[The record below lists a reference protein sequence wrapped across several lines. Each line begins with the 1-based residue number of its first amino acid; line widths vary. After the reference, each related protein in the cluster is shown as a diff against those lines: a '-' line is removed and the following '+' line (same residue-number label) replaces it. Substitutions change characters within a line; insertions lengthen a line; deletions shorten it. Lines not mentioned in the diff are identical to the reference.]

1 MNVIKRDGREV
12 KFNKKK
18 IISAVKKA
26 MKSCGE
32 YDDDFILQLADSI
45 ENKQQKVISVED
57 IQDLI
62 ENKLM
67 ASKYKNV
74 AQSNIRYRYEREK
87 QRQSNTID
95 DAILSLIELNN
106 ELIKQENS
114 NKNPTIISTQRDYM
128 AGEVSKDLTDR
139 KLLPEEI
146 VRAHK
151 EALLHFH
158 DSDYFAQHC
167 HNCDLVNLE
176 DMLQN
181 GTVIN
186 GTLIERPHSF
196 STACNIATQ
205 IMAQVASSQY
215 GQKFR
220 VCRTKTL

>member
-1 MNVIKRDGREV
+1 MNVIKRNGSEV

-18 IISAVKKA
+18 IISAITKA
-26 MKSCGE
+26 MKSCNVE
-32 YDDDFILQLADSI
+32 DPEFVMQIADSI
-45 ENKQQKVISVED
+45 EGRNQKVITVED

-74 AQSNIRYRYEREK
+74 AQQYIRYRYERE
-87 QRQSNTID
+87 RIRHSNTTD
-95 DAILSLIELNN
+95 DAILSLIEQDN
-106 ELIKQENS
+106 ELLKQENS

-128 AGEVSKDLTDR
+128 AGEVSKDLTNR
-139 KLLPEEI
+139 IFLPQDI
-146 VRAHK
+146 VEAHK
-151 EALLHFH
+151 KGLIHFH
-158 DSDYFAQHC
+158 DADYFAQHC

-186 GTLIERPHSF
+186 GTLVEKPHSF

-215 GQKFR
+215 GQK
-220 VCRTKTL
+220 VPSLPY